1 MAHQGVR
8 NKGTN
13 KTHPDCGTW
22 SLIHTLH
29 LRNFGKTTEKPK
41 QENPLMN
48 SIYTMSGFRN
58 ELKKASGFKVD
69 LLSQFIKY

>member
-22 SLIHTLH
+22 SLIHT
-29 LRNFGKTTEKPK
+29 TEKPK

-48 SIYTMSGFRN
+48 SSYTMSGFRN